1 MHDVPKCWRFHN
13 GKRLTGLDDK
23 ESCLELVESIRFHAK
38 SGCLRFLFLQLRLVT
53 RQRGFSA
60 MANALLQV
68 VSIFQVLIPRRR
80 VLV

>member
-1 MHDVPKCWRFHN
+1 MLVFPQRKKTDRS
-13 GKRLTGLDDK
+13 DDK
-23 ESCLELVESIRFHAK
+23 EICLEVVESFRFHVM
-38 SGCLRFLFLQLRLVT
+38 SDCLRFLFLQLRLVT

-68 VSIFQVLIPRRR
+68 VSIFQVLIPWRR